1 MNTNENKESMS
12 DLNSEVKSLRRQVA
26 VLSKYKQALQEQGK
40 LFNSILT
47 MHNVASGRLML
58 RSILLEI
65 ISFNVKLFHAEGASL
80 FILSPDGMITDSILA
95 RGPTIQE
102 DKEKLIGQVLD
113 KGLAGWVAR
122 YRQTA
127 VIKDTAT
134 DNRWINLPDQPYT
147 VGSALAIPFIR
158 GRLLL
163 GVLTLTHSEPN
174 KFSQGMLEFVEMY
187 SPSLSL
193 ALDHVRIYV
202 KEEDKPKN

>member
-1 MNTNENKESMS
+1 MNTNEKKEPVQ
-12 DLNSEVKSLRRQVA
+12 DLNSEIKSLRRQVV
-26 VLSKYKQALQEQGK
+26 VLSKYKQALEEQGK

-47 MHNVASGRLML
+47 MHSVATGRLML

-65 ISFNVKLFHAEGASL
+65 ITFNVKLFHAEGASL
-80 FILSPDGMITDSILA
+80 FMLSPEGMITDSILA

-102 DKEKLIGQVLD
+102 DKEKLIGHVLD

-122 YRQTA
+122 YKHPV
-127 VIKDTAT
+127 VISDTAT
-134 DNRWINLPDQPYT
+134 DDRWIDLPDQPYR

-163 GVLTLTHSEPN
+163 GVLTLTHSETN
-174 KFSQGMLEFVEMY
+174 KFSKGMLEFVEMY

-193 ALDHVRIYV
+193 ALDHIRIYL
-202 KEEDKPKN
+202 KDEDKPKN